1 MFQIGDKVVHPM
13 HGAGIVDSIVQEKVN
28 GVMEDYYLLKLPN
41 RSMVVMIPVKTSS
54 EVGLRPV
61 VPQEKADEVLSSIPT
76 IQVEMISNW
85 NRRYRDNLERLK
97 SGDLTEVA
105 RVIKGLTMRDRKRGL
120 STGERKMLNS
130 ARDILISEVVMAKG
144 MEEEAATAALDAAL
158 A

>member
-61 VPQEKADEVLSSIPT
+61 VPQERADEVLSSIPT

-144 MEEEAATAALDAAL
+144 REEEEATAALDAAL